1 MYVIVKYIPNE
12 NGIEMPVLIVD
23 THSEILEFDSP
34 EEAEKVKDIF
44 QANTDSGYRYVIKKV
59 GNLK

>member
-23 THSEILEFDSP
+23 THSEILEFDTP

-44 QANTDSGYRYVIKKV
+44 QANTDSGYRYVVKMV
-59 GNLK
+59 GSPR

>member
-59 GNLK
+59 GTLK

>member
-23 THSEILEFDSP
+23 THSEILEFNKPD
-34 EEAEKVKDIF
+34 EAEKVKELF
-44 QANTDSGYRYVIKKV
+44 QANTDSGYRYVVKKV
-59 GNLK
+59 GTLK

>member
-23 THSEILEFDSP
+23 THSEVLEFDTP

-44 QANTDSGYRYVIKKV
+44 QANTDSGYRYVVKRV
-59 GNLK
+59 GT